1 MSTARKEP
9 ELPSVVPG
17 SAAPPLPHVAVAE
30 PDALKFPEEVTD
42 SDFSN
47 SPK

>member
-1 MSTARKEP
+1 M
-9 ELPSVVPG
+9 PSAVPG
-17 SAAPPLPHVAVAE
+17 PAAPLLPRVAVAE